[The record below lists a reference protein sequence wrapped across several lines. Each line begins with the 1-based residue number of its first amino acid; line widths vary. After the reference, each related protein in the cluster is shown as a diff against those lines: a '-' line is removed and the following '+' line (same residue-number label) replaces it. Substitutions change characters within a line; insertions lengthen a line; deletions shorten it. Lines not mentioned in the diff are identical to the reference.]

1 MRASSSSVLT
11 TALLLFGG
19 AIAGCSGKPSSSS
32 CLDASIVAHSGQ
44 PVGKEVVYN
53 NITLYI
59 SKPDSKAARTKARE
73 GTAVLYL
80 TDVFGIILP
89 ENKLLADSFARA
101 GYLTIA
107 PDLFGGDPAPGDLN
121 VPGFNT
127 TEFLARH
134 NATVTDP
141 IIASTIAYLRTH
153 LNVTRIA
160 APGYCFGGRYAF
172 RFLAADRSRNGA
184 AIDVGYAAHPSL
196 LEASEIKA
204 ISGPVAIAAADG
216 DNMFDAKARAQAEA
230 VLVDVGQPYQVSLY
244 SQTQHGFGV
253 RANVSDPNQRWA
265 KEQAFLQAVRWFDRF
280 FMGSSSS

>member
-1 MRASSSSVLT
+1 MRPSSSVLA

-19 AIAGCSGKPSSSS
+19 AIAGCSGKSSSS

-44 PVGKEVVYN
+44 PTGKEVVYN
-53 NITLYI
+53 NITMYI
-59 SKPDSKAARTKARE
+59 SKPDSKGSRTKARE

-80 TDVFGIILP
+80 TDVFGIVLP

-107 PDLFGGDPAPGDLN
+107 PDLFAGDPAPGDLN

-127 TEFLARH
+127 TDFLARH
-134 NATVTDP
+134 NTTTTDP

-153 LNVTRIA
+153 LNVSRIA

-172 RFLAADRSRNGA
+172 RFLAADRGANG
-184 AIDVGYAAHPSL
+184 IDVGYAAHPSL
-196 LEASEIKA
+196 LETSEIGA
-204 ISGPVAIAAADG
+204 IAGPVAVAAADG
-216 DNMFDAKARAQAEA
+216 DNIFTAEARAQAEA

-244 SQTQHGFGV
+244 SQTPHGFAV
-253 RANVSDPNQRWA
+253 RANLSDPGQKWA

-280 FMGSSSS
+280 FVDSQ